1 MPRGHF
7 VMSEHLVAEL
17 LLVSRQ
23 REKRRGIPGTGFE
36 SLHTEVTGV
45 TFAYISLAKASHTVS
60 L

>member
-1 MPRGHF
+1 MLRDHF

-23 REKRRGIPGTGFE
+23 REKRRGEPGTGFE
-36 SLHTEVTGV
+36 SLHMEVTGV
-45 TFAYISLAKASHTVS
+45 TFACISLAKASHIVS